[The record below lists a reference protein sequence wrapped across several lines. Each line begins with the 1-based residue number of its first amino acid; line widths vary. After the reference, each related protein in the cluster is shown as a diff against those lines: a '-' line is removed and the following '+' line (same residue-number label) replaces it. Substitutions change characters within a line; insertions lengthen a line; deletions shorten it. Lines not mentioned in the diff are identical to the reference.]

1 VWAAVTAGSGIRDRR
16 VTPPSGCPQNLEHE
30 IHRRVPQLRR
40 APHPVPGHL
49 DGWSPVQFSTLIPGP
64 SARSRATSE
73 PDGSD
78 EPPTKDRRS
87 GRARIIPI
95 TAVAA
100 ALVLAGGSAA
110 FAHAQK
116 TVTLDVDGDVTQLST
131 FAGSVD
137 GLLKDHGVV
146 VGERDV
152 VSDTGSLG
160 EGAEIVVRH
169 AHQVAVTV
177 DGQEQSVWTTALSA
191 DEALDTL
198 SARGQAVA
206 LVASRSAAGGR
217 PELSLDLALHGP
229 ADVVVDG
236 TTTPVADADARV
248 AQVLGELGVTLNPLD
263 RVSVVRT
270 DTGRV
275 QVVVNRV
282 AMQDVTSTQEVP
294 FASSTLQD
302 AARYTDQ
309 KRTLTAGVPG
319 VRTVVERVTTVD
331 GVESGRVTL
340 SDAVTQAPVDEVL
353 SVGTKARPVVV
364 KAPAAASAGTPVTAG
379 GDADSLNWA
388 ALARCES
395 GGNPTSV
402 SGSGKYYGLYQFSVG
417 TWAGVGGTG
426 LPSQASPEE
435 QTARAKML
443 YNRSGAGQWPACGK
457 NLFS

>member
-1 VWAAVTAGSGIRDRR
+1 MLLT
-16 VTPPSGCPQNLEHE
+16 
-30 IHRRVPQLRR
+30 RR

-49 DGWSPVQFSTLIPGP
+49 DGWSPVQFSTLIPGL

-73 PDGSD
+73 PDTTPD
-78 EPPTKDRRS
+78 ELLPTDQRS
-87 GRARIIPI
+87 GRTRVLPI
-95 TAVAA
+95 TAAA
-100 ALVLAGGSAA
+100 VALVLAGGSAA

-116 TVTLDVDGDVTQLST
+116 SVTLDVDGEISRLST

-137 GLLKDHGVV
+137 GLLDDQGVV
-146 VGERDV
+146 VGARDE
-152 VSDTGSLG
+152 VSRTGTLP

-169 AHQVAVTV
+169 AHQVAVTI
-177 DGQEQSVWTTALSA
+177 DGQETSVWTTALSA
-191 DEALDTL
+191 DEALDSL

-217 PELSLDLALHGP
+217 PSLSLDLALHGP

-236 TTTPVADADARV
+236 TTLAVPDADASV
-248 AQVLGELGVTLNPLD
+248 AHVLGELGVTLNPLD
-263 RVSVVRT
+263 RVSVVHS

-282 AMQDVTSTQEVP
+282 AVQDVTTTAEVA
-294 FASSTLQD
+294 FASSTQQD

-319 VRTVVERVTTVD
+319 VRTLVERVTTVD

-353 SVGTKARPVVV
+353 SVGTKTRPVVA
-364 KAPAAASAGTPVTAG
+364 KAPAAAATGTPVTAG

-395 GGNPTSV
+395 GGNPTAV
-402 SGSGKYYGLYQFSVG
+402 SSTGKYHGLYQFSVS
-417 TWAGVGGTG
+417 TWAAVGGAG
-426 LPSQASPEE
+426 LPSQASADE

-443 YNRSGAGQWPACGK
+443 YNRSGAGQWPHCGK
-457 NLFS
+457 NLFT

>member
-1 VWAAVTAGSGIRDRR
+1 
-16 VTPPSGCPQNLEHE
+16 
-30 IHRRVPQLRR
+30 
-40 APHPVPGHL
+40 VPGHL
-49 DGWSPVQFSTLIPGP
+49 DGWSPVQFPNLTPGP

-78 EPPTKDRRS
+78 QPVTKDRRS
-87 GRARIIPI
+87 GRARILPI
-95 TAVAA
+95 TAAA
-100 ALVLAGGSAA
+100 VALVLAGGSAA

-116 TVTLDVDGDVTQLST
+116 SVTLDVDGDVTRLST

-137 GLLKDHGVV
+137 GLLEKQGVV
-146 VGERDV
+146 VGSRDV
-152 VSDTGSLG
+152 VSQDGSLS

-169 AHQVAVTV
+169 AHQVAVSV

-191 DEALDTL
+191 DEALDSL
-198 SARGQAVA
+198 AQRGQSVA

-217 PELSLDLALHGP
+217 PEMALDLAVHGP
-229 ADVVVDG
+229 ADVLVDG
-236 TTTPVADADARV
+236 QTLPVVDADARV

-263 RVSVVRT
+263 RVSVVRS

-275 QVVVNRV
+275 QVVVNRI
-282 AMQDVTSTQEVP
+282 ATQDVTTTQEVA
-294 FASSTLQD
+294 FASTTQQD
-302 AARYTDQ
+302 ASRYTDQ

-319 VRTVVERVTTVD
+319 VRTIVERVTTID

-364 KAPAAASAGTPVTAG
+364 VPKKPAASAPAPASSGTPVTAG

-395 GGNPTSV
+395 GGNPASV
-402 SGSGKYYGLYQFSVG
+402 SGSGKYYGLYQFSLS
-417 TWAGVGGTG
+417 TWAAVGGSG
-426 LPSQASPEE
+426 LPSQASPDE

-443 YNRSGAGQWPACGK
+443 YNRSGAGQWPVCGK

>member
-1 VWAAVTAGSGIRDRR
+1 M
-16 VTPPSGCPQNLEHE
+16 
-30 IHRRVPQLRR
+30 
-40 APHPVPGHL
+40 
-49 DGWSPVQFSTLIPGP
+49 QFSTLIPGP
-64 SARSRATSE
+64 FARSRDTSE
-73 PDGSD
+73 PDGPD
-78 EPPTKDRRS
+78 EPRPKDHWS
-87 GRARIIPI
+87 GRARILPI
-95 TAVAA
+95 SAAAV

-116 TVTLDVDGDVTQLST
+116 SVTLDVDGNVTQLST

-137 GLLKDHGVV
+137 GLLDDQGVV
-146 VGERDV
+146 VGARDV
-152 VSDTGSLG
+152 VSQTGALG
-160 EGAEIVVRH
+160 EGSEIVVRH

-191 DEALDTL
+191 DEALDSL
-198 SARGQAVA
+198 SARGQSVA

-217 PELSLDLALHGP
+217 PELALDLALHGP

-236 TTTPVADADARV
+236 QTLAVTDADARV
-248 AQVLGELGVTLNPLD
+248 AQVLGELGITLNPLD

-282 AMQDVTSTQEVP
+282 IMQDVTSTVAVP
-294 FASSTLQD
+294 FASSTQQD
-302 AARYTDQ
+302 ASRYTDQ

-331 GVESGRVTL
+331 GVESGRIAV
-340 SDAVTQAPVDEVL
+340 SDTVTQAPVDEVL
-353 SVGTKARPVVV
+353 SVGTKARPVVP
-364 KAPAAASAGTPVTAG
+364 KAPAASTGSPVTAG

-417 TWAGVGGTG
+417 TWQGVGGAG

-435 QTARAKML
+435 QTSRAKML
-443 YNRSGAGQWPACGK
+443 YNRSGAGQWPTCGK

>member
-1 VWAAVTAGSGIRDRR
+1 M
-16 VTPPSGCPQNLEHE
+16 
-30 IHRRVPQLRR
+30 
-40 APHPVPGHL
+40 
-49 DGWSPVQFSTLIPGP
+49 QFSTLIPGL

-73 PDGSD
+73 PDTPD
-78 EPPTKDRRS
+78 ELLPTDQRS
-87 GRARIIPI
+87 GRARILPI
-95 TAVAA
+95 TAAA
-100 ALVLAGGSAA
+100 VALVLAGGSAA

-116 TVTLDVDGDVTQLST
+116 SVTLDVDGEVTNLST

-137 GLLKDHGVV
+137 GLLEDQGVV
-146 VGERDV
+146 VGARDE
-152 VSDTGSLG
+152 VSLTGALP
-160 EGAEIVVRH
+160 EGADIVVRH
-169 AHQVAVTV
+169 AHQVAVSI
-177 DGQEQSVWTTALSA
+177 DGQETSVWTTALSA
-191 DEALDTL
+191 DEALDSL

-229 ADVVVDG
+229 ADVLVDG
-236 TTTPVADADARV
+236 TTLAVPDADARV
-248 AQVLGELGVTLNPLD
+248 AQVLGELGITLNPLD
-263 RVSVVRT
+263 RVSVVQS

-275 QVVVNRV
+275 QVVVNRIAV
-282 AMQDVTSTQEVP
+282 QDVTTTHEVA
-294 FASSTLQD
+294 FASTTQQD

-319 VRTVVERVTTVD
+319 VRTLVERVTTVD

-353 SVGTKARPVVV
+353 SVGTKARPVVT
-364 KAPAAASAGTPVTAG
+364 KAPAAAATGTPVTAG

-395 GGNPTSV
+395 GGNPTIV
-402 SGSGKYYGLYQFSVG
+402 SSTGKYHGLYQFSVG
-417 TWAGVGGTG
+417 TWQAVGGAG

-443 YNRSGAGQWPACGK
+443 YNRSGAGQWPHCGK
-457 NLFS
+457 NLFT